1 MLFREENR
9 LENARANPLKALVSQ
24 FSVDSTG
31 RRWYIEFAVPLPT
44 ERTGVVIMFEI
55 GDLAV
60 YPAHGVGRIEAIET
74 REISGDKQDFYIM
87 KILENNMI
95 IMIPVDNVESVG
107 LRDIIDVG
115 QVSKVYDIMKKRDI
129 PADNQTWNRRYREYM
144 EKIKTGSVFEVAEVL
159 RDLYLLKVEKDLSFG
174 ERKMLDTAQ
183 SLLLKELSIA
193 KKTDEG
199 AILSDINTIFKLEI

>member
-1 MLFREENR
+1 MSGSCVYRKE
-9 LENARANPLKALVSQ
+9 
-24 FSVDSTG
+24 SV
-31 RRWYIEFAVPLPT
+31 A
-44 ERTGVVIMFEI
+44 MFEI

-74 REISGDKQDFYIM
+74 REISGEKQDFYIM

-115 QVSKVYDIMKKRDI
+115 EVPKVYEIMKKRDI

-144 EKIKTGSVFEVAEVL
+144 EKIKTGSVYEVAEVL

-193 KKTDEG
+193 KATDER
-199 AILSDINTIFKLEI
+199 AILSDINTIFDLEN

>member
-1 MLFREENR
+1 
-9 LENARANPLKALVSQ
+9 
-24 FSVDSTG
+24 
-31 RRWYIEFAVPLPT
+31 
-44 ERTGVVIMFEI
+44 MFKV

-60 YPAHGVGRIEAIET
+60 YPAQGVGRIDAIET
-74 REISGDKQDFYIM
+74 RDISGQEQDFYIM

-95 IMIPVDNVESVG
+95 IMIPVSNVESVG
-107 LRDIIDVG
+107 LRDIIDKK
-115 QVSKVYDIMKKRDI
+115 QVPKVYDIMKKRDI

-144 EKIKTGSVFEVAEVL
+144 DKIKTGSVYEVAEVL
-159 RDLYLLKVEKDLSFG
+159 RDLYLLKVDKELSFG

-199 AILSDINTIFKLEI
+199 TVMSDIKAIFNLE

>member
-1 MLFREENR
+1 
-9 LENARANPLKALVSQ
+9 
-24 FSVDSTG
+24 
-31 RRWYIEFAVPLPT
+31 
-44 ERTGVVIMFEI
+44 MFKI

-74 REISGDKQDFYIM
+74 REISGEKQDFYIM
-87 KILENNMI
+87 KILDNNMI

-107 LRDIIDVG
+107 LRDIIDQGEVP
-115 QVSKVYDIMKKRDI
+115 KVYEIMKKRDI

-183 SLLLKELSIA
+183 NLLLKELSIA
-193 KKTDEG
+193 KETDEG
-199 AILSDINTIFKLEI
+199 AIMTDINNIFNLDN